1 MSRIFSSIPFCARF
15 PQCMRIEGLAT
26 RYEMHGMSGD
36 FVPMLTRCDGWQSLV
51 QPEEKEK

>member
-1 MSRIFSSIPFCARF
+1 MSRIFSSPFCARF

-51 QPEEKEK
+51 QPEEQEK